1 MAAAPPAVPCA
12 LHPDLGQLAQP
23 GRTLV
28 RRADQPQTAPL
39 GPPQRHRTQ
48 GRRPSLDQRLER
60 RPETVRLDQ
69 DRRRDPRNPR
79 RLLPTNQ
86 RLTTLEQ
93 AYVLV
98 RCIEIGTE
106 DSDLARRITRFANT
120 QNAVLSQDFVFLDKQ
135 QHRLVQ
141 ELQTMGYTYL
151 LRSGES
157 PGNAD
162 SSKVIEVRQ
171 AAVAL
176 ACATGDVGH
185 AVTAKREV
193 SKLFDRDSGPY
204 EALFN
209 PSVEGIFLIRVT
221 KVVSDVDEALDD
233 AYSES
238 EGQRIGIAVHGRRVI
253 AHLILN
259 NIGQKNLKNPDFD
272 FDQALRDVQ
281 SSALRILDSFTENF
295 PENAY
300 PGNVF
305 KNRKR
310 CEELISN
317 VK

>member
-1 MAAAPPAVPCA
+1 
-12 LHPDLGQLAQP
+12 
-23 GRTLV
+23 
-28 RRADQPQTAPL
+28 
-39 GPPQRHRTQ
+39 
-48 GRRPSLDQRLER
+48 
-60 RPETVRLDQ
+60 
-69 DRRRDPRNPR
+69 RRDPRNPR